1 MRLIYGII
9 FLTLTQACASTTDKD
24 TKEAT
29 KPPAASQPSATL
41 SPRYPA
47 YAAANGIEGYACF
60 IFTIKADGSVADPKV
75 YDSKPEGVFEVEATR
90 AISKWKFRPSKVDGV
105 PVDTPNAKYC
115 LDFKLSE
122 D

>member
-1 MRLIYGII
+1 MR
-9 FLTLTQACASTTDKD
+9 FTLWIGLLVFMQACTSARGSHQRTE
-24 TKEAT
+24 EADAGSQT
-29 KPPAASQPSATL
+29 AAAL
-41 SPRYPA
+41 NPRYPA
-47 YAAANGIEGYACF
+47 HAAANGIEGYACF

-75 YDSKPEGVFEVEATR
+75 YDSKPEGVFELEATR
-90 AISKWKFRPSKVDGV
+90 AISKWKFRPSIVNGV